1 MEILLFFEHLFNSY
15 VLCIDKYLKAMG
27 LLKTALIGAAV
38 YGAIKYVTKKDVNGK
53 SVIDDL
59 QEKAPEWMDKAK
71 RFKEDLELKYKP
83 GTTDPY
89 VEVKP

>member
-1 MEILLFFEHLFNSY
+1 
-15 VLCIDKYLKAMG
+15 MG

-59 QEKAPEWMDKAK
+59 QEKAPEWIDKAK
-71 RFKEDLELKYKP
+71 RFKEDIELKYKP
-83 GTTDPY
+83 GNNDPY